1 MKTKKRLTTTPTS
14 KIKQLTTAVMS
25 GKLDKRKRWL
35 IAGILLYVI
44 SPIDLIP
51 DFLPIAG
58 YADDVVL
65 PILLLVAEHMMT
77 QHTEDKRKDVSPQD

>member
-14 KIKQLTTAVMS
+14 KTQQLTTAVMS

-44 SPIDLIP
+44 SPIDVIP